1 MIEWK
6 PNAEGIGEPG
16 SDGEHYRCMEKK
28 IQPYEWLANDGL
40 GAVDEYDAVELRGSF
55 NPTVDEGEEGRGR
68 ARGARERNRD
78 NLL

>member
-1 MIEWK
+1 M
-6 PNAEGIGEPG
+6 
-16 SDGEHYRCMEKK
+16 
-28 IQPYEWLANDGL
+28 ANDGL

>member
-1 MIEWK
+1 M
-6 PNAEGIGEPG
+6 
-16 SDGEHYRCMEKK
+16 
-28 IQPYEWLANDGL
+28 ANDGL
-40 GAVDEYDAVELRGSF
+40 GAVDEYDAVELGSF

>member
-1 MIEWK
+1 
-6 PNAEGIGEPG
+6 
-16 SDGEHYRCMEKK
+16 MENIIAVWKK